1 MHKSEVIRRVSNQTR
16 LSQKVVLDVVN
27 ASHRLI
33 EETLRSGEPVT
44 FPGFG
49 TFYPSHRQAGTVRD
63 VRTGE
68 QVSFPA
74 RAVAAFRAGD
84 VLKRAVAGKRRR

>member
-1 MHKSEVIRRVSNQTR
+1 MYKSEVIRRVAAQTR

-33 EETLRSGEPVT
+33 EETLRGGEPVT

-49 TFYPSHRQAGTVRD
+49 TFYPSERQEGTVRD
-63 VRTGE
+63 VRTGQE
-68 QVSFPA
+68 ISFPA
-74 RAVAAFRAGD
+74 RTVAAFRAGD
-84 VLKRAVAGKRRR
+84 VLRRAVAGKRRR